1 MATSSARSFVA
12 ASDASPV
19 RGTPK
24 RIGPIDFGA
33 IAMLCQRD
41 LTRFWRERAQL
52 YGSLAR
58 TVVWLFLLGTGLR
71 GAVKLP
77 GDVSYLAFIFPGMLA
92 MAIIFTS
99 LQSAIS
105 VIFDRE
111 FGFLKEIMVAPIPR
125 TSVVL
130 GKALAGGLIATVQ
143 GCIIFIF
150 APFVGVSLTPRSVLL
165 TIGVMLVLGVG
176 LTGLGLTIAAR
187 MTSFEGF
194 GTVNNFIVLPLYFLS
209 GAQFPVHNVPNWMN
223 IFIHANPLYY
233 GVELM
238 RGLLVGLWN
247 RSGWIDFSI
256 LLIFMVVTLSAATW
270 SFSQQE

>member
-1 MATSSARSFVA
+1 VTTLAERTDQVQSAVSTR
-12 ASDASPV
+12 
-19 RGTPK
+19 RGPF
-24 RIGPIDFGA
+24 DFEA
-33 IAMLCQRD
+33 ILMLCQRD

-71 GAVKLP
+71 GSVHVP

-111 FGFLKEIMVAPIPR
+111 FGFLKEILVAPIPR
-125 TSVVL
+125 TSVVA

-143 GCIIFIF
+143 GIIIFIF
-150 APFVGVSLTPRSVLL
+150 APFVGVHLRLVPLIAC
-165 TIGVMLVLGVG
+165 IGVMLLLGVG
-176 LTGLGLTIAAR
+176 LTGVGLVISAR

-194 GTVNNFIVLPLYFLS
+194 GTVNNFIVLPMYFLS
-209 GAQFPVHNVPNWMN
+209 GAQFPVDNVPHWMK
-223 IFIHANPLYY
+223 IVILLNPLAY
-233 GVELM
+233 GVDLM
-238 RGLLVGLWN
+238 RGLLIGVWT
-247 RSGWIDFSI
+247 RSGYID
-256 LLIFMVVTLSAATW
+256 LTVLVVFAACALSLATW
-270 SFSQQE
+270 SFMKQE